1 MKKLM
6 MLAAGAAGYVL
17 GARAGRERYEQ
28 IKSGAQKLKNNPTV
42 QKKAGQATAAVKE
55 NAPVVKDK
63 VADAA
68 SSAKAA
74 AQEKLDRSGNGGE
87 STQPSAT
94 ASAAAYPQG

>member
-1 MKKLM
+1 
-6 MLAAGAAGYVL
+6 MLLTAGAAGYVL

-42 QKKAGQATAAVKE
+42 QQKAREATTAVKE

-68 SSAKAA
+68 TTAKSAAQDKLHRSDNGADSTVSSA
-74 AQEKLDRSGNGGE
+74 
-87 STQPSAT
+87 T
-94 ASAAAYPQG
+94 SAATQV